1 MDERITANEWD
12 KRKACPI
19 CRDIAEKKVN
29 LDGEVMLH
37 PKTGEPLPCPVCDYP
52 ETKMYHDIGGIESKR
67 TSERGDTQ
75 TRYGQHGVSRR
86 PVG

>member
-1 MDERITANEWD
+1 MDEKITANEWD

-37 PKTGEPLPCPVCDYP
+37 PKTGEPLHCLSLI
-52 ETKMYHDIGGIESKR
+52 HI
-67 TSERGDTQ
+67 
-75 TRYGQHGVSRR
+75 
-86 PVG
+86 